1 MGNESEAASCKSV
14 GKSHLPKTWLLPHK
28 IFTEFNNF
36 LKVYIAAKYKVMGQC
51 NVVFAMKYFINWKI
65 YMNVQFRFMY
75 ITGKL
80 KKEKPFLILFLYYL
94 HWEPF
99 FEKVISKQGKNFR
112 RGGIFI
118 FKVLNGVHL
127 NLNYLLEYI

>member
-14 GKSHLPKTWLLPHK
+14 GKSHLPKTWLLPYK

-36 LKVYIAAKYKVMGQC
+36 LKVNIAAKY
-51 NVVFAMKYFINWKI
+51 NVFAMKYFINWKI

-80 KKEKPFLILFLYYL
+80 KKKTFFNFIFVLYYIMNL
-94 HWEPF
+94 F
-99 FEKVISKQGKNFR
+99 FEKVISKWGKNFR